1 MRVQSL
7 GQEDPME
14 EGMETFSSILAW
26 RIPRTEEPGG
36 LQSIG
41 RQRVRHDW
49 SGLAHTQTSSQATKH
64 RVEPWVDLCRRCWGV
79 CVCVHPPVSI
89 HREVGWGCMGA
100 SKRRLLGTLT
110 SVSWCF
116 LPCGHLQHST
126 APGLLPPLYSSPQ
139 GERNDLSDL
148 WVQERELG
156 EWVSHSLAGIIPSA
170 PLCRKLYRARLLR
183 GTYSL

>member
-1 MRVQSL
+1 
-7 GQEDPME
+7 ME

-41 RQRVRHDW
+41 WQRVRHDW
-49 SGLAHTQTSSQATKH
+49 SGLAHTQTSSQAMKH
-64 RVEPWVDLCRRCWGV
+64 RVEPWVDLCRRCWCV

-116 LPCGHLQHST
+116 LPCGHLHQST

-183 GTYSL
+183 GTFSL